1 MSQHTDSCRTIM
13 DFKDGSEADQ
23 WIVVSD
29 SVMGGL
35 SRGQIRVS
43 EDSCLIFSGFLSLEN
58 NGGFSSTRTQP
69 RDFSLGDFL
78 GMRIRV
84 KGDGRLYQFRLRLDD
99 DFDGVAFTQE
109 FQTAED
115 AWLEI
120 DLPFA
125 SFVPTYRGRVLR
137 NVGPLVASDIRQ
149 LGFLIAD
156 KTAGPFNLK
165 VDRIAGYK

>member
-1 MSQHTDSCRTIM
+1 MVL
-13 DFKDGSEADQ
+13 FE
-23 WIVVSD
+23 
-29 SVMGGL
+29 
-35 SRGQIRVS
+35 
-43 EDSCLIFSGFLSLEN
+43 
-58 NGGFSSTRTQP
+58 
-69 RDFSLGDFL
+69 
-78 GMRIRV
+78 
-84 KGDGRLYQFRLRLDD
+84 FRLRLDD

-125 SFVPTYRGRVLR
+125 SFVPTYRGRVLQ

-156 KTAGPFNLK
+156 KTAGPFGLK
-165 VDRIAGYK
+165 VDRIAAYR